1 MMQGVTLGF
10 RVADVQVPVSAEE
23 AILTVELTGA
33 QLNTNVQIQFN
44 TTDGTAL
51 GGYVYDFLRDVKE
64 LTLFTKKFHIHSSH
78 MLCS

>member
-44 TTDGTAL
+44 TTDGTAI
-51 GGYVYDFLRDVKE
+51 GGCVYDFLKKCKRINTISKE
-64 LTLFTKKFHIHSSH
+64 ISYLFYI
-78 MLCS
+78 

>member
-44 TTDGTAL
+44 TTDGTAI
-51 GGYVYDFLRDVKE
+51 GGYVYDCYTISKE
-64 LTLFTKKFHIHSSH
+64 IPYPF
-78 MLCS
+78 